1 MELASTAMTER
12 QRKYRENYRTR
23 VAGWYNGWLHIALI
37 YIIGFTALYVYL
49 ANLNDVRWWEYLTI
63 PVVFMFAN
71 FFEWWIHRYVM
82 HRPSNFPVFR
92 AIYSRHTMMHHQ
104 FFTEQEMRFADHHDW
119 RVTFFP
125 PYALVVFTFMSI
137 PPAIIFGLLISPNVG
152 WLLITTTTSMYLIYE
167 FMHFCCHVDE
177 NAFVRHMP
185 FVNTIRRHHT
195 AHHNQSIMMERN
207 MNLTFPIMDA
217 LMGTS
222 DLNRS
227 VLGHVFNGYDTRYVK
242 TNMRKT
248 SRTPRVTPA
257 AMPAE

>member
-1 MELASTAMTER
+1 MELASTPMNER
-12 QRKYRENYRTR
+12 QRKYRENYRER

-49 ANLNDVRWWEYLTI
+49 ANVHDVRWWEYLTI
-63 PVVFMFAN
+63 PVVFLSAN

-82 HRPSNFPVFR
+82 HRPSNFAVFR
-92 AIYSRHTMMHHQ
+92 AIYSRHTLMHHQ
-104 FFTEQEMRFADHHDW
+104 FFTEQEMRFADHYDW

-137 PPAIIFGLLISPNVG
+137 PPAIIFGLLISLNVG

-177 NAFVRHMP
+177 NWFVRVTP

-207 MNLTFPIMDA
+207 MNLTFPIMDC

-222 DLNRS
+222 DLNRGL
-227 VLGHVFNGYDTRYVK
+227 LGHVFNGYDTRDVK
-242 TNMRKT
+242 TDMRKT
-248 SRTPRVTPA
+248 ARTPRVASSTV
-257 AMPAE
+257 PAE